1 MNISLIIIFAFALI
15 ALYLGIRSTRGKD
28 INMDEFAVGNK
39 GFGTLFVFLLIAG
52 EVYTTFT
59 FLGGSGWAYTNGAA
73 AFYVPAYICLAYVL
87 SYWLIPK
94 VWRYSKKHNIISQP
108 SYFASA
114 FKSTSLGVIAAIL
127 GTVAL
132 VPYIMIQLKG
142 LGIIVSEASYGAISP
157 TLASTIG
164 AIIVT
169 TYVIISGIHGSA
181 WTAVL
186 KDIMILVVIVFL
198 GLYIPYHYFGGIQ
211 PLFEAVQSTTPE
223 KLTIADSGL
232 SISWFASTILLNALG
247 FYLLPNSFTVAL
259 TASSEKAL
267 RKNAITLPLYTL
279 LLLFAFFIGFAAIIQ
294 IPGLQGSEGDLSLLR
309 LSIQTFDPWIIG
321 VVGAAGLLTALVPAS
336 VMLMSASIGL
346 TTGVYKVIKPNSTDR
361 QQLLVSKILI
371 VIIIMISLYFA
382 INGSDALAL
391 LNILSYALITQLA
404 PALLFSFS
412 KKPILNKYG
421 AIAGILVAVTFVF
434 YMQMTGS
441 KIATF
446 FPNVPAI
453 INDISTGMIALI
465 LNFVVAIAISIAT
478 KGLIK
483 ETDEE
488 QAPTEFS
495 TGLES
500 SNVVDELAVTKED

>member
-1 MNISLIIIFAFALI
+1 MNISLVIIFAFALI
-15 ALYLGIRSTRGKD
+15 ALYMGIRATRGKD

-59 FLGGSGWAYTNGAA
+59 FLGGSGWAYSNGAA

-94 VWRYSKKHNIISQP
+94 VWRYSKKNNIISQP

-142 LGIIVSEASYGAISP
+142 LGIIVSEASYGAITP
-157 TLASTIG
+157 ALASTIG

-181 WTAVL
+181 WTAVI

-211 PLFEAVQSTTPE
+211 PLFEAVQATAPE
-223 KLTIADSGL
+223 KLTFAESGL
-232 SISWFASTILLNALG
+232 SMSWFVSTVLLNALG

-259 TASSEKAL
+259 TANSEKAL

-279 LLLFAFFIGFAAIIQ
+279 LLLFAFFIGFAAIVQ
-294 IPGLQGSEGDLSLLR
+294 LPGLQGAEGDLSLLR
-309 LSIQTFDPWIIG
+309 LSIQTLDPWVVGII
-321 VVGAAGLLTALVPAS
+321 GAAGLLTALVPAS
-336 VMLMSASIGL
+336 VMLNSASIGL
-346 TTGVYKVIKPNSTDR
+346 TTGIYKIMKPKSTDR
-361 QQLLVSKILI
+361 QQLLISKILI
-371 VIIIMISLYFA
+371 VVIILVSLYFA

-412 KKPILNKYG
+412 KKPLLNKYG
-421 AIAGILVAVTFVF
+421 IIAGILTAVTFVF
-434 YMQMTGS
+434 YMQITGA

-446 FPNVPAI
+446 FPGVPTV
-453 INDISTGMIALI
+453 INDISTGMYALI
-465 LNFVVAIAISIAT
+465 LNFIVAIIVSLLT
-478 KGLIK
+478 KGFIK
-483 ETDEE
+483 ET
-488 QAPTEFS
+488 
-495 TGLES
+495 
-500 SNVVDELAVTKED
+500 NDELQPQLATGVDNSKVTHELVVSKED